1 MLYGKGTL
9 QCAFLFYLYFC
20 PETKVPKVLPLNEGV
35 AHSETQSI
43 KLSDFC
49 LLNCILPLLRS
60 RKNQH
65 FFLNKFFC
73 RLIPLTLP
81 LAVGG
86 FSLHLALCEKVR

>member
-1 MLYGKGTL
+1 MSSVP
-9 QCAFLFYLYFC
+9 LFYLYFC

-35 AHSETQSI
+35 AHSEKHNS

-65 FFLNKFFC
+65 FCLNKFFC

-86 FSLHLALCEKVR
+86 FSLHLALCETVR